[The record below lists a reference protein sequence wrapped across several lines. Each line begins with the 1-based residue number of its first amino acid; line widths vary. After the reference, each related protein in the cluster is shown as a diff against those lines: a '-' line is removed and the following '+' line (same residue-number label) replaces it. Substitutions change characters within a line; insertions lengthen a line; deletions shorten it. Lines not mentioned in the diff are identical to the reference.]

1 MDLSDLRIFRAVV
14 EEGGI
19 TRAAERLHRVQSN
32 VTTRIRQLEDN
43 LGVDLFVRE
52 GRGLHLA
59 PAGRTLV
66 GYADRLL
73 ELADEA
79 RNAVQDSRPRGVLRI
94 GSMESTASVRL
105 PEPLSRYCTA
115 YPEVTLELSTGNP
128 ETLAAAILAGDIDA
142 AFAAE
147 PIADEPFEAVHA
159 FTEELVIVSSAEHD
173 AFDENRD
180 GSWSVVAFEPGCPH
194 RKRLLDWVEGRGEVT
209 ARLVEMGSYHA
220 ILGCVVIGM
229 GISLMPRSVLDTFP
243 ERKRLRVHPLPKGQD
258 SAQTLLFWR
267 RGGGSP
273 NIDALVETIASTRPG
288 GAKSGRGRNKA
299 A

>member
-1 MDLSDLRIFRAVV
+1 MDLSDLRIFKAVV

-32 VTTRIRQLEDN
+32 VTTRVRQLEED

-59 PAGRTLV
+59 PAGRTLA

-73 ELADEA
+73 ELAEEA
-79 RNAVQDSRPRGVLRI
+79 RNAVQDSRPRGLLRI
-94 GSMESTASVRL
+94 GSMESTAWVRL
-105 PEPLSRYCTA
+105 PEPLSRYA
-115 YPEVTLELSTGNP
+115 GMYPEVTLELSTGNP
-128 ETLAAAILAGDIDA
+128 EQLAAAILAGEIDV
-142 AFAAE
+142 AFGAG
-147 PIADEPFEAVHA
+147 PIADEPFEQIRA
-159 FTEELVIVSSAEHD
+159 FTEELVIVSSIEHHN
-173 AFDENRD
+173 FDREPD
-180 GSWSVVAFEPGCPH
+180 GSWSLVAFEPGCPH
-194 RKRLLDWVEGRGEVT
+194 RKRLLDWVEGRGEGT

-220 ILGCVVIGM
+220 ILGCVLIGM

-243 ERKRLRVHPLPKGQD
+243 EKKRLRIHPLPKGQD
-258 SAQTLLFWR
+258 SADTMMFWR

-273 NIDALVETIASTRPG
+273 SVNALVELIAVSDMGKRRPKG
-288 GAKSGRGRNKA
+288 GKKKA

>member
-1 MDLSDLRIFRAVV
+1 MELSDLRIFKAVV

-32 VTTRIRQLEDN
+32 VTTRIRQLEDD
-43 LGVDLFVRE
+43 LGVELFVRE
-52 GRGLHLA
+52 GRGLYLA
-59 PAGRTLV
+59 PVGRTLV

-79 RNAVQDSRPRGVLRI
+79 RNAVQDSRPRGLLRV

-105 PEPLSRYCTA
+105 PEPLSRFCNM
-115 YPEVTLELSTGNP
+115 YPDVTLELSTGNP
-128 ETLAAAILAGDIDA
+128 EMLSKAILAGEIDV

-159 FTEELVIVSSAEHD
+159 FTEEHVIVSSAEQD
-173 AFDENRD
+173 PFTEDRD
-180 GSWSVVAFEPGCPH
+180 GSWSLVAFEPGCPH

-229 GISLMPRSVLDTFP
+229 GISLMPKSVLDTFP
-243 ERKRLRVHPLPKGQD
+243 EKKRLRIHPLPKGQD
-258 SAQTLLFWR
+258 SADTLLFWR
-267 RGGGSP
+267 RGSGSP
-273 NIDALVETIASTRPG
+273 NVDALAELISTPAPTG
-288 GAKSGRGRNKA
+288 KKSRGRQKKA